1 MLAAQRRARILAE
14 LDHDGTVR
22 VSELVALLQV
32 SDMTVRRDLQALQR
46 QGLLE
51 KVHGGALAVA
61 EPSAA
66 EPGFEV
72 NSARQRIEK
81 EAVALRAATLVRP
94 GSSIAVS
101 AGTTTHAFVRHIV
114 DIPGLTVVT
123 NSVRVAEV
131 FYQAGHEP
139 TSVLLTG
146 GWHTPSDALVGPVA
160 IDALT
165 PLHVDSVFMGVH
177 GMDEQA
183 GFSTPNLLEAETNR
197 AMIASG
203 RRLIVLT
210 DSSKWGIVGL
220 SSMASLSEAA
230 VVITDSGLPA
240 QATGI
245 LSERVPELILV
256 DVPSPAVE
264 GA

>member
-1 MLAAQRRARILAE
+1 
-14 LDHDGTVR
+14 
-22 VSELVALLQV
+22 
-32 SDMTVRRDLQALQR
+32 
-46 QGLLE
+46 
-51 KVHGGALAVA
+51 
-61 EPSAA
+61 
-66 EPGFEV
+66 
-72 NSARQRIEK
+72 
-81 EAVALRAATLVRP
+81 
-94 GSSIAVS
+94 
-101 AGTTTHAFVRHIV
+101 
-114 DIPGLTVVT
+114 
-123 NSVRVAEV
+123 
-131 FYQAGHEP
+131 
-139 TSVLLTG
+139 
-146 GWHTPSDALVGPVA
+146 
-160 IDALT
+160 
-165 PLHVDSVFMGVH
+165 MGVH